1 MMSSEEDEN
10 YVTVDVQ
17 INPWR
22 YQYSIDCYQAMVA
35 TVDADGNPGP
45 SLHVGTYD
53 PDSLLVLAEA
63 AISELLSAGVRAG
76 VPEDAMRFELINIA
90 IRCGFSDEEEQDA
103 LYCDLDARAEI
114 RDMAAELGI
123 DVDF

>member
-1 MMSSEEDEN
+1 MSSEDEN

-22 YQYSIDCYQAMVA
+22 YQDSIDCYEAMVA
-35 TVDADGNPGP
+35 TVDADGNAGP

-53 PDSLLVLAEA
+53 QDSLLVLADA

-76 VPEDAMRFELINIA
+76 VPEDAMRLELIAIA
-90 IRCGFSDEEEQDA
+90 VRCGFSVEEEQDA
-103 LYCDLDARAEI
+103 LYYDLDARREI
-114 RDMAAELGI
+114 RDMAAGLGV
-123 DVDF
+123 DVDL